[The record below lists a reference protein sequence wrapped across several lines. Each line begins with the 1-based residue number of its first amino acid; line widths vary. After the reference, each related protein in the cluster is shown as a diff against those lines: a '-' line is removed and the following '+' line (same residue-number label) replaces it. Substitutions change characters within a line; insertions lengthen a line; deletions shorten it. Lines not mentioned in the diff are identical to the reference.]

1 MRKYVAV
8 ILKVCVAIA
17 AAACGSSCV
26 TGIDDQ
32 TQIIAVPP
40 SPSTPQTEIT
50 AAIQDL
56 ISTYPVCIHMP
67 LFRAV
72 DVRPVNLDPAK
83 LRLDEEDAE
92 AAFDVMVRLGYMT
105 KVPRPDLG
113 NHVFEFKRTQLG
125 TDAEKLRAGES
136 TDSAIVGSGG
146 FCMPAR
152 RKLVEIK
159 SIDNS
164 KVADSRY
171 LIVDF
176 IHTEDPASVWA
187 QNPDLRR
194 MAGGEHGQVAPGP
207 LVGRVLMQRVW
218 LRDKH
223 PLKGAPDSGELWAP
237 NYDYI
242 HNRWTD
248 IRWGGVNLRPWG
260 LNDAK

>member
-1 MRKYVAV
+1 MRKYISAA
-8 ILKVCVAIA
+8 LYTCVAIA
-17 AAACGSSCV
+17 AVACSSTPV
-26 TGIDDQ
+26 DDD
-32 TQIIAVPP
+32 TQIITVPP
-40 SPSTPQTEIT
+40 SPSTTKAEIT

-56 ISTYPVCIHMP
+56 INTYPVCIRIP
-67 LFRAV
+67 LFRTV
-72 DVRPVNLDPAK
+72 DARPVNLDPAK
-83 LRLDEEDAE
+83 LTLGEEAAE
-92 AAFDVMVRLGYMT
+92 AAFNVMVRLGYMT

-113 NHVFEFKRTQLG
+113 DHVFEFKRTQLG
-125 TDAEKLRAGES
+125 TDADTLRAGES

-159 SIDNS
+159 NIEAET
-164 KVADSRY
+164 KVADSKY

-187 QNPDLRR
+187 QNPDLRQLT
-194 MAGGEHGQVAPGP
+194 GGDRGQLPSGP
-207 LVGRVLMQRVW
+207 LVGRVLLQRVW
-218 LRDKH
+218 LRDRH
-223 PLKGAPDSGELWAP
+223 PLKGAPDSGALWAP
-237 NYDYI
+237 NYDYV